1 MMISSIKLFYLDG
14 TAMVAVYGGDHEG
27 DDDWQCNL
35 PASEVILG
43 DPSGL
48 PAEQAVPLAAA
59 SQLVGFT
66 PAFRQRMK
74 PKPAVLRVPALVK
87 EVSASTGVP
96 APQVRTIV
104 AALLQQLAGL
114 VETGGKLDS
123 PQLRIRPRTQP
134 ARAASEGKP
143 ARSARRFALLLA
155 KGQQS
160 TAD

>member
-1 MMISSIKLFYLDG
+1 MISSIKLVYLDG

-35 PASEVILG
+35 PASEAILG

-59 SQLVGFT
+59 SQLVAFT
-66 PAFRQRMK
+66 PAFRLRLK
-74 PKPAVLRVPALVK
+74 PKPAVLRVPALVE

-96 APQVRTIV
+96 APHVHTIV

-114 VETGGKLDS
+114 VGTGGKLDS
-123 PQLRIRPRTQP
+123 PQVRIRPRTQP
-134 ARAASEGKP
+134 ARAASEEKP
-143 ARSARRFALLLA
+143 ARSARQFALLLA
-155 KGQQS
+155 RVN
-160 TAD
+160 